1 MWTARKWEMIPD
13 INRDYPIT
21 FRLTQGF
28 SGEQE
33 LCLPVSRFQVTDGD
47 RTAYYWTDKRGR
59 KRKKVMPP
67 YFISNMRVA
76 RNNIRQFLDSTRGSY
91 VVSLLEGSNP
101 LVRRAFAMAMSH
113 AAGGK
118 SPLVS
123 EALDTW
129 VAARLIESHWR
140 VSSGY
145 SMSDVGP
152 IASEEGHPY
161 RNFNPIT
168 PMMDSQFDDLVI
180 REFLSPQRDRI
191 LQRLKKMFYDDRRR
205 SNWLEIHLTILI
217 MMSNTG
223 WILKDMMNMMDWKG
237 LKVCTWLFPA
247 LHGALKCW
255 LCPQVSFILTSRRS
269 LARAAVNSPKG
280 TCTRAEPSWRTT
292 TTRMVD
298 RSRFRWTLNH
308 FLLTTPS
315 SATCQQTNESTCGG

>member
-21 FRLTQGF
+21 FRITQGF
-28 SGEQE
+28 SGEKE

-47 RTAYYWTDKRGR
+47 RTAYYWTDKGGR

-67 YFISNMRVA
+67 YFISNMGVA

-237 LKVCTWLFPA
+237 LKSGSRGGKLTQGYMYTCRTLLAYYHHPYGGSKPFSLDFESLPA
-247 LHGALKCW
+247 ND
-255 LCPQVSFILTSRRS
+255 PILRDMSTDQREYMRWMKGEM
-269 LARAAVNSPKG
+269 ARQS
-280 TCTRAEPSWRTT
+280 E
-292 TTRMVD
+292 
-298 RSRFRWTLNH
+298 
-308 FLLTTPS
+308 
-315 SATCQQTNESTCGG
+315 